1 VGTDRRSGADRRGA
15 TAGRATRAE
24 DAGLIEVEQLERARD
39 AAAAGAGDGESVV
52 AVLPAE
58 PGSGSLVFVVAFD
71 RAGELSYLA
80 LDERHRPVDDRRL
93 IRDAVNMLALAER
106 AEEVAGAAAAE
117 ELAAALEASASELA
131 AAGHTAVAEAA
142 GAAAVKAAA
151 LDQVASGPR
160 VATPAYLDTLGAVA
174 LELAAALALYESELT
189 SMGTEEAAGG
199 VLPEHLHDAWRAA
212 ALARTAGSPGELPVL
227 LAATTGAAEAL
238 ADDVV
243 GHYRLPLV

>member
-1 VGTDRRSGADRRGA
+1 M
-15 TAGRATRAE
+15 
-24 DAGLIEVEQLERARD
+24 
-39 AAAAGAGDGESVV
+39 
-52 AVLPAE
+52 LPAE
-58 PGSGSLVFVVAFD
+58 PGSGTLVFVVAFD

-117 ELAAALEASASELA
+117 ELAAALDASASELA
-131 AAGHTAVAEAA
+131 AAGHVAVADAARDAAAKA
-142 GAAAVKAAA
+142 GA
-151 LDQVASGPR
+151 LDRVASGPR
-160 VATPAYLDTLGAVA
+160 VATPAYLDTLGAAA

-189 SMGTEEAAGG
+189 SMGTDEAAGG
-199 VLPEHLHDAWRAA
+199 ALPEHLHDAWRAA
-212 ALARTAGSPGELPVL
+212 ALARSAGSPGELPVL

-243 GHYRLPLV
+243 GRYRLPLV